1 MSCKICG
8 LTASCKCHEP
18 ERILHAAVKS
28 EPLLGRR
35 IFFGKC
41 HADCFFK
48 GHNMGVKMS
57 GKADDQ
63 GFLTN
68 KGRYV
73 TRSEAAKI
81 AFEQGQILRPTG
93 YLISEDLWHRHDNG
107 RYDHDEIKGYV
118 LREESK

>member
-1 MSCKICG
+1 MSCKECG
-8 LTASCKCHEP
+8 LTVSCKCNEP

-28 EPLLGRR
+28 FNRR

-41 HADCFFK
+41 HADCFYK
-48 GHNMGVKMS
+48 AQSMGIKMS
-57 GKADDQ
+57 SKADDQ

-81 AFEQGQILRPTG
+81 AFDQGQIDRPTSH
-93 YLISEDLWHRHDNG
+93 LISEDLWSDQDNG
-107 RYDHDEIKGYV
+107 KYYHDEIKGYTP
-118 LREESK
+118 R